1 MPQEKPFDEQVAA
14 INAELER
21 PYSQLGMAS
30 HLENE
35 FRARTAPE
43 RLRAIRYWYWIAIAV
58 NVASLALDPISH
70 VFEYGLIAR
79 FGFVVPI
86 YLLALPLLGRG
97 PEWLRAVAATV
108 PSVAF
113 VAASGFLA
121 QMAPPGHSD
130 RFAMMAGVVI
140 LFVNITTPL
149 HFRNALAMTIASVG
163 TVIFWPLIY
172 SNYAVADAGFMSFVG
187 VASVLSLVIRYRTE
201 WDARVLFLDGLRD
214 ELKSA
219 RLVALTQALGKLA
232 ETDPM
237 TGLFNRRHLVQTLQ
251 EKWREA
257 REHNDWLGIL
267 MIDIDKFKD
276 FNDTAGHDEGD
287 RCLIAIAG
295 ELDRQVSR
303 AKQYLA
309 RYGGEEFMAVVSHLE
324 PEPFMAEAETIRRS
338 IEQMG
343 LPHPGLGPGAHV
355 TVSIGA
361 ASMIPTP
368 HASVDDLMI
377 AADKALYAA
386 KSAGRNRVEAGT
398 SISPPGTAPVRGS
411 RPVIERSRA
420 GRRKNE
426 KRR

>member
-1 MPQEKPFDEQVAA
+1 MPQETPFDEDVAA

-21 PYSQLGMAS
+21 PYSRLGMTP
-30 HLENE
+30 HFETV
-35 FRARTAPE
+35 FRAKTGPE
-43 RLRAIRYWYWIAIAV
+43 RMRVIRYWYWIAIAV

-79 FGFVVPI
+79 FGFVVPV
-86 YLLALPLLGRG
+86 YLLALLLLDRG
-97 PEWLRAVAATV
+97 PQWLRTAAATA
-108 PSVAF
+108 PSVVF

-121 QMAPPGHSD
+121 EVVPPEHSD
-130 RFAMMAGVVI
+130 RYFMMAGVII
-140 LFVNITTPL
+140 LFVNIAMPL
-149 HFRNALAMTIASVG
+149 HFRNALAMTAASFATLIAWRLVFSDLAIG
-163 TVIFWPLIY
+163 DFPLMTFI
-172 SNYAVADAGFMSFVG
+172 AVAGG
-187 VASVLSLVIRYRTE
+187 LSLVIRYRAE
-201 WDARVLFLDGLRD
+201 WDARLLFLDGLRD
-214 ELKSA
+214 EIKSA

-295 ELDRQVSR
+295 ELDRQVSQ
-303 AKQYLA
+303 ANQYLA

-338 IEQMG
+338 IEQMD
-343 LPHPGLGPGAHV
+343 LPHPALGPNGHV

-368 HASVDDLMI
+368 HATVDDLMI

-386 KSAGRNRVEAGT
+386 KSAGRNRVEAD
-398 SISPPGTAPVRGS
+398 SSVFSPGTAPGHGS

-420 GRRKNE
+420 GRRQTE